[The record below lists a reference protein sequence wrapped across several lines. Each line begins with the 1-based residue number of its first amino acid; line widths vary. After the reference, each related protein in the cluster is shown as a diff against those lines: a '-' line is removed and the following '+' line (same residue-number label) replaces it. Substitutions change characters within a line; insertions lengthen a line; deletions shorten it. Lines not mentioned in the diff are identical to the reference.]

1 MELLYIWIEQANII
15 RKQGFNLTSK
25 YFISYNCDEKIIKID
40 LRENNIEGFFK
51 GLNQNKE
58 CSSLEIIGIVGS
70 NGTGKSTLLDTV
82 IGACTVMPSDLIIF
96 EENNQIKIAT
106 GGSDFQNITV
116 LHKLDNNPIFLD
128 DFPSNEGIIYY
139 SNVFDYNSSLDY
151 NLEVMSPQIHNISTN
166 FLLNFSR
173 YIYSNHWPLTQ
184 RDSFRSDEIIKQII
198 FLYNYKERKND
209 FFPFSIPTEIEME
222 LPSLRQKKDSNK
234 VIENFYNQRKTSE
247 FNNIHD
253 VNVFRDTLYLNI
265 LVELMDQA
273 SYQQEILLE
282 IVKKYYESD
291 EKIST
296 TNIIRKIINESL
308 EIYLINDKNSWIVRD
323 INSKLHFLD
332 IFDLF
337 IEQGSITS
345 VRNDSSTIIFKF
357 DEHAYN
363 MVLECNKCIHM
374 PVVLFDWYEMS
385 SGEKTILSMYSRFYD
400 LTRTN
405 NILPNE
411 ILILI
416 DEIDT
421 YLHPEWQRNII
432 SSLVI
437 MSNEFFYGK
446 NVKILI
452 SSHSPFI
459 VSDLPK
465 NNILFLYKD
474 YNRVRVK
481 TSDEVGIETFC
492 ANIHTLYMKAFF
504 INNTI
509 GEFSNQK
516 IKGVIKDLMEKQAQ
530 EILSVK
536 GRKEEIEFII
546 NNIGETIIKSKIEE
560 LYNKVFPKK
569 IEDYKLKISKLEAEK
584 IELEKIIKTDD
595 IGKIK
600 NIIKLLEK
608 SIRNLNELGI
618 DYDKN

>member
-173 YIYSNHWPLTQ
+173 YIDSNHWPLTQ

>member
-173 YIYSNHWPLTQ
+173 YIDSNHWPLTQ

-363 MVLECNKCIHM
+363 MLLECNKCIHM

-492 ANIHTLYMKAFF
+492 TNIHTLYMKAFF